1 MLKIHQLKKS
11 TPPPVVTGLTNELW
25 WQVCQRSLQ
34 ASACILWPLP
44 VFLAFFKSS
53 FGVLKRFC
61 SVHHGRQIGDPDSL
75 WTGFRVVIGINN
87 FMEIC
92 ERGINQQLFRKL
104 LGQSQLTANEL
115 DLDLNTK
122 INILGTLRPWQFSCQ
137 TLLTRK
143 PGWSS
148 AHPGISSWSGGF
160 VEKPRAIMKCHLA
173 ELGSSSHGRIRTLIP
188 PRCHLWA
195 QGSITTNSEISKS
208 PLCLH
213 NLGLHLNC
221 VYFWSKYDHTN
232 RTK

>member
-1 MLKIHQLKKS
+1 MM
-11 TPPPVVTGLTNELW
+11 
-25 WQVCQRSLQ
+25 
-34 ASACILWPLP
+34 ASMPALVASKCLYLMTFACA
-44 VFLAFFKSS
+44 FLASYKPS
-53 FGVLKRFC
+53 FRVLKRFC
-61 SVHHGRQIGDPDSL
+61 SIHHGRQIGDPDSL

-92 ERGINQQLFRKL
+92 ERGIHQQLLRKL
-104 LGQSQLTANEL
+104 QGQSQLTANEL

-173 ELGSSSHGRIRTLIP
+173 ELGSSSHGRIQ
-188 PRCHLWA
+188 HFFK
-195 QGSITTNSEISKS
+195 TTSLRDTENIWYAKQ
-208 PLCLH
+208 
-213 NLGLHLNC
+213 
-221 VYFWSKYDHTN
+221 YYDTIL
-232 RTK
+232 R